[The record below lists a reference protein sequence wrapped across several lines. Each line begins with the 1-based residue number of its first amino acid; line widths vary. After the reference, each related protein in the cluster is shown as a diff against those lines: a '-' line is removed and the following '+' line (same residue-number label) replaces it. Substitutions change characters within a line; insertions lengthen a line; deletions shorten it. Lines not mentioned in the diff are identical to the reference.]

1 MSHFCGLVI
10 LTPEFAKSN
19 SFEESLEKYSENV
32 EVPEYCTGEVSREDK
47 KRFVKYYTG
56 KKSYTKKSFDELYAE
71 KGDDWN
77 DNDWKKDEKG
87 VWQRYT
93 TYNPDSKWDWWCLGG
108 RWDSCIKT
116 KSGEFVDECKL
127 GEIDFKPY
135 AEDCYED
142 AKNWLGETCKRL
154 KEDYKYHYAKGDMPF
169 CIIIDGVWYEKGE
182 MGWWGMTS
190 NEKNGD
196 DWEGEINNLLA
207 SLPEDSDVYNVDF
220 HI

>member
-10 LTPEFAKSN
+10 LTPKYEKN
-19 SFEESLEKYSENV
+19 IDDSLEKYNENV
-32 EVPEYCTGEVSREDK
+32 EVPEYCADKVSREDK

-56 KKSYTKKSFDELYAE
+56 KRFYTKKSFDELYAE
-71 KGDDWN
+71 KGKDWN
-77 DNDWKKDEKG
+77 SNQWRKDEKG
-87 VWQRYT
+87 VWQVYS

-135 AEDCYED
+135 PEDCYED
-142 AKNWLGETCKRL
+142 AENWRGEPYKRL
-154 KEDYKYHYAKGDMPF
+154 KKEYKFHYTKGDMPF
-169 CIIIDGVWYEKGE
+169 CIIIDGVWYEKGQ
-182 MGWWGMTS
+182 MGWWAAVS
-190 NEKNGD
+190 NEKNDD
-196 DWEGEINNLLA
+196 DWEKEIENLLA
-207 SLPEDSDVYNVDF
+207 TLPEDSDVYNVDF